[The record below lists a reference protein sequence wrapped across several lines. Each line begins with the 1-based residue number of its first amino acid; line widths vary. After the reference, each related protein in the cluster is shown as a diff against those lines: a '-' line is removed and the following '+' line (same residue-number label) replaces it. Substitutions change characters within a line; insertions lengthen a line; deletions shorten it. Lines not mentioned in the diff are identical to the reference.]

1 MKEKCTKSENNIEK
15 LVENVT
21 QREKDAEEFAK
32 IIDEAKKKGASADK
46 MALVM
51 TAFKLGYAVKESE
64 ASK

>member
-1 MKEKCTKSENNIEK
+1 MDK

-64 ASK
+64 VIK

>member
-51 TAFKLGYAVKESE
+51 TAFKLCL
-64 ASK
+64 